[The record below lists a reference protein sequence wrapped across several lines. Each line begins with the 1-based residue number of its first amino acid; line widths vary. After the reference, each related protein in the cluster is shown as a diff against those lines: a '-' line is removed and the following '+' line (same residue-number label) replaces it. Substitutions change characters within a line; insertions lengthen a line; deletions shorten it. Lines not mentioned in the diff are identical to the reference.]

1 MLFER
6 DVLTFHR
13 HPLVVVHDRNLS
25 SQTMRSRTL
34 GRIPVVVAEVGV
46 VTDIAM
52 VVEAASVR
60 FPDYLTAG
68 CTGWGAAVGFLY
80 QRNS

>member
-1 MLFER
+1 MLLER
-6 DVLTFHR
+6 GALTFHR
-13 HPLVVVHDRNLS
+13 RPLVVVHDHSLS
-25 SQTMRSRTL
+25 SRTMSSRIL
-34 GRIPVVVAEVGV
+34 GRIPVVVVEVGV